1 MDTNQLEV
9 WKNFLPDS
17 TLEFLLNPLA
27 KDVGYC
33 VAGLFYSVF
42 KPLVKRGIKSQAE
55 VDKLIEES
63 VRNINE
69 IAPDKLTTVNRGI
82 AYKVMEDARFS
93 ISSEEL
99 RNMFAKLI
107 ADSFNDDA
115 IDNLSPYFSTV
126 ISNLTVNDARFL
138 RTIYNQKNQQL
149 VYGYRRMILDDD
161 SGVTV
166 THRLYMLDSKE
177 FKDNFDVSVDTL
189 KSLGILNDM
198 EKDELTAWD
207 YRKRYQEIAVALK
220 TNPVFFKQEFANS
233 KVNVTT
239 SDIINGHVMLS
250 ELGQKFCKCIFENV

>member
-138 RTIYNQKNQQL
+138 RTIYNQKISN
-149 VYGYRRMILDDD
+149 
-161 SGVTV
+161 
-166 THRLYMLDSKE
+166 
-177 FKDNFDVSVDTL
+177 
-189 KSLGILNDM
+189 
-198 EKDELTAWD
+198 
-207 YRKRYQEIAVALK
+207 
-220 TNPVFFKQEFANS
+220 
-233 KVNVTT
+233 
-239 SDIINGHVMLS
+239 
-250 ELGQKFCKCIFENV
+250 